1 MVKSASFLKVLL
13 SDCVAGVAVFLS
25 SEMPYQSLHDHL
37 ARSDHR
43 VPRQGNTGNLDS
55 AVYE

>member
-1 MVKSASFLKVLL
+1 MVKSSGFLKVLL
-13 SDCVAGVAVFLS
+13 SDCVAGVTVFLS
-25 SEMPYQSLHDHL
+25 SEMPYQSLHNHP
-37 ARSDHR
+37 ARADHR